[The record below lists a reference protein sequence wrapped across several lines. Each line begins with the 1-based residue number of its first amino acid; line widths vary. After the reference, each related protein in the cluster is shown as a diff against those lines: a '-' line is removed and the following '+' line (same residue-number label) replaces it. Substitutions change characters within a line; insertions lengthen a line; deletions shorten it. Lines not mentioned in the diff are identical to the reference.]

1 MSYGKGEEHS
11 FYCLNC
17 GLRGIPL
24 MRPNSRKREKFH
36 RKKLYCPHC
45 KITVNHIEITNQF
58 DLNEF
63 QEAFANGDF
72 VAEAIESVKEC
83 AENEQKKSISNV
95 RTGRFW

>member
-1 MSYGKGEEHS
+1 MARGFRTHR
-11 FYCLNC
+11 FFCIQC
-17 GLRGIPL
+17 GNEGIPL
-24 MRPNSRKREKFH
+24 ARKQGHKHGKFH

-83 AENEQKKSISNV
+83 AESE
-95 RTGRFW
+95 